1 VEGEG
6 ARKPEGERETRTG
19 HQREVPEVRSDPVRA
34 MGQASTR
41 QSSWGDSHGAREG
54 KAEKVLERV
63 YDWGRLRMAW
73 KQVEK
78 NAGAA
83 GIDRMTVEA
92 FKEREETL
100 LREIQ
105 KKLQAG
111 VYRFQPARRVLIEKE
126 GTQKK
131 RKLGIPTV
139 MDRIVSQSAHLVL
152 EGIFDKEFTS
162 SNFGF
167 RRGKSQQRAIRHVQQ
182 AVKEGREWCV
192 SIDLESF
199 FDEIPHGLILRLIR
213 QKIQDERFVTLI
225 ARALKAGVV
234 VEGRYEKTVK
244 GCPQGSPMS
253 PILSNI
259 VLNELDQELERRGI
273 DMVAGLMI
281 SSSW

>member
-1 VEGEG
+1 MEGER
-6 ARKPEGERETRTG
+6 ASKPNGERETRAG

-34 MGQASTR
+34 KGQASTR
-41 QSSWGDSHGAREG
+41 QFSWGDSHGAREV
-54 KAEKVLERV
+54 KTEKVMERV

-83 GIDRMTVEA
+83 GIDKMTVEA
-92 FKEREETL
+92 FKEREEPL

-105 KKLQAG
+105 GKLKAG
-111 VYRFQPARRVLIEKE
+111 VYRVHPARRALIEKE
-126 GTQKK
+126 CTQKK

-152 EGIFDKEFTS
+152 QGIFDSEFTS

-167 RRGKSQQRAIRHVQQ
+167 RRGKSQQGAIRHVRQ
-182 AVKEGREWCV
+182 AFKEGREWCV

-213 QKIQDERFVTLI
+213 RKIQDERFVTLI
-225 ARALKAGVV
+225 ARALKAGVI
-234 VEGRYEKTVK
+234 VEGQYEKTVK
-244 GCPQGSPMS
+244 GCP
-253 PILSNI
+253 
-259 VLNELDQELERRGI
+259 
-273 DMVAGLMI
+273 
-281 SSSW
+281 